1 MICFQI
7 AGKPQNQPP
16 IPNLCRVVRVLDEIF
31 EFPAF
36 SYSSIRVPCNRA
48 LRRYSF
54 LALYS
59 NSDIVLSM
67 YCRRML
73 LGFGVL
79 ILSVGQGAVSPLS
92 AQSNACPSIA
102 EHQSRGIDVIVD
114 QVELHGNPLS
124 DSDTA
129 ALVRDIER
137 IHFTASSIT
146 DGDWANEIMEV
157 PIRDTLQDN
166 GYFRVLIEG
175 SPYLIRAAG
184 DGLHYGL
191 RVEIESG
198 PQYRLGDVR
207 FVNKEDKPL
216 ALSET
221 ILRQQIELQAGDL
234 FSASKIRRAM
244 ESMTRL
250 YGSKGFIDMVPGPET
265 RIREDSSRID
275 LIFGIDEGKPYRIA
289 EVAVLGLEPSAG
301 KQLQL
306 PQSAGDY
313 FSTDLWRTFFKDNQS
328 RFRHGATI
336 ESAMSIFRNTRDST
350 VQLDLDF
357 AACPQ
362 PELPFQP
369 LIDRPHLATKTDR

>member
-1 MICFQI
+1 MKFLSSQFRC
-7 AGKPQNQPP
+7 
-16 IPNLCRVVRVLDEIF
+16 
-31 EFPAF
+31 
-36 SYSSIRVPCNRA
+36 SSIRVPCNRA

-79 ILSVGQGAVSPLS
+79 VLFVGQGSVSPLS
-92 AQSNACPSIA
+92 AQSNACPPIA
-102 EHQSRGIDVIVD
+102 EHQPRRIDVIVD
-114 QVELHGNPLS
+114 QVELRGNPLS

-129 ALVRDIER
+129 ALVREIEQT
-137 IHFTASSIT
+137 HFTASSIT
-146 DGDWANEIMEV
+146 DDDWANEIMEV
-157 PIRDTLQDN
+157 PIRGTLQDN

-175 SPYLIRAAG
+175 SPYLIRAAS

-207 FVNKEDKPL
+207 FINREDEPL

-221 ILRQQIELQAGDL
+221 ILRQQIELNAGDL
-234 FSASKIRRAM
+234 FSTSKIRRAM

-250 YGSKGFIDMVPGPET
+250 YGSKGFIDMVPEPET
-265 RIREDSSRID
+265 RIREDSRID
-275 LIFGIDEGKPYRIA
+275 LIFRIDEGMRYRIT

-301 KQLQL
+301 EQLQL
-306 PQSAGDY
+306 PQSVGDY
-313 FSTDLWRTFFKDNQS
+313 FSSDLWRTFFRDNQS
-328 RFRHGATI
+328 RFRHGATL

-350 VQLDLDF
+350 VQLALDF

-362 PELPFQP
+362 PELPAA
-369 LIDRPHLATKTDR
+369 DRPHLATKTDR

>member
-1 MICFQI
+1 MKFLSSLLQLFQ
-7 AGKPQNQPP
+7 
-16 IPNLCRVVRVLDEIF
+16 L
-31 EFPAF
+31 
-36 SYSSIRVPCNRA
+36 RVPCNRA
-48 LRRYSF
+48 LRRYSS
-54 LALYS
+54 LVLYS

-79 ILSVGQGAVSPLS
+79 VLFVGQGSVSPLS
-92 AQSNACPSIA
+92 AQSDACPPIA
-102 EHQSRGIDVIVD
+102 EHQPRGIDVIVD
-114 QVELHGNPLS
+114 QVELHGNPFS

-129 ALVRDIER
+129 VLVRDIEHT
-137 IHFTASSIT
+137 HFTASSIT
-146 DGDWANEIMEV
+146 DDDWANEIMEV
-157 PIRDTLQDN
+157 PIRNTLQDS
-166 GYFRVLIEG
+166 GYFRVLVEG

-216 ALSET
+216 ALSEA
-221 ILRQQIELQAGDL
+221 ILRRQIELNAGDL

-250 YGSKGFIDMVPGPET
+250 YGSEGFIDMVPEPET
-265 RIREDSSRID
+265 RIREDSRID
-275 LIFGIDEGKPYRIA
+275 LIFGIDEGTRYRIA
-289 EVAVLGLEPSAG
+289 EVAVLGLEPGAG

-313 FSTDLWRTFFKDNQS
+313 FSSDLWRTFFRDNQS
-328 RFRHGATI
+328 RFRPGAAM

-350 VQLDLDF
+350 VQLILDL

-362 PELPFQP
+362 PEQP
-369 LIDRPHLATKTDR
+369 AADRPHLATRTDR